1 MKLVVCLKQ
10 VPATDSRIKPAAD
23 AKSADVAGVEW
34 VLNPYDEY
42 ALEEAIQLKEKHGG
56 EVVVVSLGGDK
67 VEEAMRQALAL
78 GADSAE
84 VVKEASLYN
93 TDALTT
99 ARILAALVKRHEP
112 DLVFC
117 GKQAVDD
124 DRMAVPAMLAEL
136 LDMPQVTVVVKMQV
150 AEDGTSGTAEREIEG
165 GHETVEFSLPAVI
178 AAQKGL
184 NEPRYANLKG
194 IMQAKKKPLAA
205 VTLDELGVSVNPAPI
220 EVVEVTP
227 PPEKTGARMLEGDA
241 DQQVAELLKVLHDQ
255 ERLI

>member
-23 AKSADVAGVEW
+23 SKSADLASVEW
-34 VLNPYDEY
+34 VLNPYDEI
-42 ALEEAIQLKEKHGG
+42 ALEEAIQLKEKHDG

-84 VVKEASLYN
+84 VVKDASLSN

-99 ARILAALVKRHEP
+99 ARILAALVKRHNP
-112 DLVFC
+112 DIVFC

-124 DRMAVPAMLAEL
+124 DRMAVPSMLAEL
-136 LDMPQVTVVVKMQV
+136 LDMPQATVVVKLEV
-150 AEDGTSGTAEREIEG
+150 DGATAKAEREIEG
-165 GHETVEFSLPAVI
+165 GHEVIELQLPAVI
-178 AAQKGL
+178 ATQKGL

-194 IMQAKKKPLAA
+194 IMKAKKKPLAT
-205 VTLDELGVSVNPAPI
+205 VTLDELGVSVSPAPI
-220 EVVEVTP
+220 EVIEVTP
-227 PPEKTGARMLEGDA
+227 PPEKSGARMFEGDA
-241 DQQVAELLKVLHDQ
+241 DQQVADLIKVLHEE